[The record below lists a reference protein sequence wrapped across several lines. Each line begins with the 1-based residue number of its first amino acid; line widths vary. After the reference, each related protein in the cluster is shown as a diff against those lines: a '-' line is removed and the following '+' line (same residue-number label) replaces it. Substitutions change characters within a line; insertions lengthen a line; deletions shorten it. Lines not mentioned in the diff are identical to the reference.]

1 MTKNAK
7 SSVQADFKKSVVGF
21 QYDGLETANSH
32 RNKANQ
38 GSQSVKFKVTDV
50 KGKITYRL
58 MSAAAVEKR
67 LNEIKDKDTVSVA
80 QKAEFS
86 KAIAACKEV
95 GLLPKPEVA
104 AKARVIM
111 SA

>member
-7 SSVQADFKKSVVGF
+7 SSVQADFKKSVIGF

-38 GSQSVKFKVTDV
+38 GSKSVKFKVTDA
-50 KGKITYRL
+50 KGKITYTL
-58 MSAAAVEKR
+58 MSAVLVAKR
-67 LNEIKDKDTVSVA
+67 FDEIKDKKTVSIA

-86 KAIAACKEV
+86 KAIVACEEG
-95 GLLPKPEVA
+95 GLLRKPEVA
-104 AKARVIM
+104 AKAKATM